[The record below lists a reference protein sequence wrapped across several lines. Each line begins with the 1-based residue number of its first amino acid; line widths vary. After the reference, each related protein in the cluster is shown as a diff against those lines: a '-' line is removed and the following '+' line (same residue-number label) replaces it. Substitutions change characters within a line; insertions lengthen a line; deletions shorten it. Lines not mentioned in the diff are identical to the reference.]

1 MERKPRVFIGSSAEA
16 IHYVE
21 VVFEG
26 LKRDTEVTMWMNAFE
41 ELEYTMDDLEK
52 QLDTN
57 DFAVFIFT
65 PDDIIEIRNE
75 KYLATRDNTMFEMGL
90 FWGRLKRG
98 RVFYIMPNDTKG
110 IVHKNS
116 IEPLNYHLLSD
127 LTGLNSLKYDIRD
140 DKDIVQEVAGACIK
154 IKRKIR
160 EKGLFPNLQ
169 NKIDDLIVQK
179 KKVKLLLNLVH
190 F

>member
-16 IHYVE
+16 IRYVE
-21 VVFEG
+21 AVFEG

-65 PDDIIEIRNE
+65 LDDIIEIRNE

-90 FWGRLKRG
+90 FWGRTHDW
-98 RVFYIMPNDTKG
+98 FMSTK
-110 IVHKNS
+110 
-116 IEPLNYHLLSD
+116 
-127 LTGLNSLKYDIRD
+127 
-140 DKDIVQEVAGACIK
+140 KDI
-154 IKRKIR
+154 
-160 EKGLFPNLQ
+160 
-169 NKIDDLIVQK
+169 NKK
-179 KKVKLLLNLVH
+179 SSYS
-190 F
+190 